1 MIALANTN
9 WIEVG
14 SLGSFAA
21 ALATVV
27 LAVITRRIANK
38 TNDVA
43 EVTRDLAEETKRLA
57 LATEQAAQAAQAAV
71 EAVEEPFVIAVPT
84 PLEVFDVLEED
95 HVDGIHRGLAQS
107 VGPIVRLRLW
117 NIGMGPAIV
126 EQVSLSRPGEADC
139 VGALPGGFRPVGA
152 GQVADMEIPS
162 PRWPAVI
169 GDGTLTIQYTHADGR
184 SYETRSEASI
194 GDPVVTC
201 LTYARSRL

>member
-1 MIALANTN
+1 MIPLAGTN

-27 LAVITRRIANK
+27 LAVITRGIANK

-43 EVTRDLAEETKRLA
+43 VVTRDLAGETKRLA
-57 LATEQAAQAAQAAV
+57 VATEQSAQAAQAAV
-71 EAVEEPFVIAVPT
+71 EAVDEPFVIAVPS
-84 PLEVFDVLEED
+84 PLVVFDVLEED
-95 HVDGIHRGLAQS
+95 HVDGIHRGLAQP

-126 EQVSLSRPGEADC
+126 ERVTLSRPGEGDC
-139 VGALPGGFRPVGA
+139 LGDLPGGFRPVRA
-152 GQVADMEIPS
+152 GQAADMEIPS
-162 PRWPAVI
+162 PQWPAVL
-169 GDGTLTIQYTHADGR
+169 GDGRLTIRCRHADGR